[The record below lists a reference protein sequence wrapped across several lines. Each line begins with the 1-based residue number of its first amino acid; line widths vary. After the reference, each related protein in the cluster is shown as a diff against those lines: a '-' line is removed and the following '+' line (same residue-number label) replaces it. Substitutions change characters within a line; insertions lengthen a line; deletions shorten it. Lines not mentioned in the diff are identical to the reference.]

1 MKSYTDWRG
10 MKKPP
15 IRIIEIHVHRSKR
28 NKRLGHAVAILFPC
42 NHNKYLGLTLYKGE
56 EGENEYRAQDCKVI
70 KTEDYSVM
78 DKEYCKLCPYE
89 SEIEWVEDLHS
100 NTTLDDFADVL
111 EEIDE

>member
-1 MKSYTDWRG
+1 
-10 MKKPP
+10 
-15 IRIIEIHVHRSKR
+15 
-28 NKRLGHAVAILFPC
+28 
-42 NHNKYLGLTLYKGE
+42 
-56 EGENEYRAQDCKVI
+56 
-70 KTEDYSVM
+70 M